1 MTGPSLRHTQ
11 DVELRRDP
19 GEAEPALSLLSTLGL
34 SATERRKALECSP
47 DELVGTSWE
56 QEWDAEA

>member
-19 GEAEPALSLLSTLGL
+19 GEAEPARDLNTL
-34 SATERRKALECSP
+34 ERREALACSP
-47 DELVGTSWE
+47 DELVGTTWE
-56 QEWDAEA
+56 QEWNVEA